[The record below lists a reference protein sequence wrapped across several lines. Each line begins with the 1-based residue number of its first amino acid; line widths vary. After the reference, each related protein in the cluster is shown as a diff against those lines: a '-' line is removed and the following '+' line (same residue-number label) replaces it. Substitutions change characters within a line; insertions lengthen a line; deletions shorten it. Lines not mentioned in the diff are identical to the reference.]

1 MDKVLLKAE
10 ADKRWWNIMCICS
23 IIILFIGAFLLF
35 SALTEESKPYLSYY
49 QDTKRSQDIIIFI
62 IILLGGLFSLYTN
75 ANYASMSICIC
86 KNKVYV
92 STGMKQSDKYE
103 FLYSEILDVNK
114 KGNYINIQ
122 TVNTRLSL
130 FRIEHSDKVIKLLQD
145 NIKINKEE

>member
-1 MDKVLLKAE
+1 M
-10 ADKRWWNIMCICS
+10 
-23 IIILFIGAFLLF
+23 
-35 SALTEESKPYLSYY
+35 
-49 QDTKRSQDIIIFI
+49 
-62 IILLGGLFSLYTN
+62 GGLFSLYTN